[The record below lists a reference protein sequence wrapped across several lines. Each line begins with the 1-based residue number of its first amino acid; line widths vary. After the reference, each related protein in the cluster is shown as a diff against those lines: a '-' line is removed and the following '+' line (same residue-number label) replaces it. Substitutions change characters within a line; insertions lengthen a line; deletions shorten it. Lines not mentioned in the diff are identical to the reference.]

1 MQRSCSV
8 CGRDFEAKR
17 KDAITCS
24 ATCRSN
30 RRNGK
35 SAIGNVDTPLVKA
48 TRAELQAAGK
58 LDTRLG
64 QQALVLAAAMSAGAG
79 AGPLSKELDRVME
92 AAIGF
97 APPRAPAAGASVQ
110 AGQGLGEAW
119 KKVQTP
125 GCVGPPTDTHRR
137 PTENSAHDLSR
148 RRP

>member
-35 SAIGNVDTPLVKA
+35 SATAPTDTPLVRA
-48 TRAELQAAGK
+48 TRAELEAVGK

-64 QQALVLAAAMSAGAG
+64 QQALVLAAAMSMGGG

-92 AAIGF
+92 AATGI
-97 APPRAPAAGASVQ
+97 ATKPPAAGTGDEVDELRARRDAKR
-110 AGQGLGEAW
+110 AG
-119 KKVQTP
+119 
-125 GCVGPPTDTHRR
+125 
-137 PTENSAHDLSR
+137 
-148 RRP
+148 

>member
-35 SAIGNVDTPLVKA
+35 SVTNPVDTPLVRA
-48 TRAELQAAGK
+48 TRAELEAAGK

-64 QQALVLAAAMSAGAG
+64 QQALVLAAGMSAGSG
-79 AGPLSKELDRVME
+79 VGQLSRELDRVMAE
-92 AAIGF
+92 AIGF
-97 APPRAPAAGASVQ
+97 
-110 AGQGLGEAW
+110 
-119 KKVQTP
+119 T
-125 GCVGPPTDTHRR
+125 PPTAGTAPTGDTLDELRARR
-137 PTENSAHDLSR
+137 DAKR
-148 RRP
+148 AG

>member
-97 APPRAPAAGASVQ
+97 APPRAPAAGAGDEVDELRARRDAKR
-110 AGQGLGEAW
+110 AG
-119 KKVQTP
+119 
-125 GCVGPPTDTHRR
+125 
-137 PTENSAHDLSR
+137 
-148 RRP
+148 